1 MRISDWSSDVCSSD
15 LIGLTGGNINLALHQ
30 CHDESVAHKIAIE
43 PRAPRRHNPAA
54 SRDDEW
60 PSGIMSNIEA
70 GLSPPHVDIPAPP
83 ALCKN
88 ENGIRLQPRY
98 GALGQPHHTIHTTHP
113 ANKRKE

>member
-30 CHDESVAHKIAIE
+30 CHDESVAHKIDIE

-60 PSGIMSNIEA
+60 PLGIMSHIEA
-70 GLSPPHVDIPAPP
+70 CLSPHHVDIPAPP
-83 ALCKN
+83 AISNMEIGRASCR
-88 ENGIRLQPRY
+88 ERVVPY
-98 GALGQPHHTIHTTHP
+98 V
-113 ANKRKE
+113 